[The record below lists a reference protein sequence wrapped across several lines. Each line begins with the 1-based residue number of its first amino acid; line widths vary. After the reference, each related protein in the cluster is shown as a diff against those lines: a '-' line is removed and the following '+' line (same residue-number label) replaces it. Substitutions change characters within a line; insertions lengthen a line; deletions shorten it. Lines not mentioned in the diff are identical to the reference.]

1 MCFSDVWC
9 AVKWGPKTARAH
21 AKKTKQKTTSQMQ
34 GQMDVSYFVLR
45 LKRYAPDFTSS
56 APDLMPSYS
65 KGVHQQVLGQ
75 NGAGGRHV

>member
-1 MCFSDVWC
+1 MFLRRVVCST
-9 AVKWGPKTARAH
+9 KWGPKTARAH

-45 LKRYAPDFTSS
+45 LKRYAPDFTSKS
-56 APDLMPSYS
+56 HALPILRAI
-65 KGVHQQVLGQ
+65 HQQVLGQ